1 MFKQLKLLRIS
12 LKTHGGYIKKN
23 NLLALFNF
31 LIIKNSW
38 KRRKGRFACLPRRC
52 ALGVL
57 PLTTPA
63 SAHLH
68 ADEQWQ
74 SRKNRVRRAGRQG
87 ERKRRRED
95 KGRRR
100 GGGAVCWSRS
110 IEDKKGEQAQI
121 CSTALIWRVRAAEAM
136 LWCAATL
143 ILFMIT
149 AVHSNQCTFILQ
161 REAVFKADI
170 MLWVEREA
178 KWLLMNPETHR
189 TSLWTNSVFLG
200 HYYSTTVSQECA
212 L

>member
-12 LKTHGGYIKKN
+12 LKTHWGYIKKN

-100 GGGAVCWSRS
+100 RGGECV
-110 IEDKKGEQAQI
+110 E
-121 CSTALIWRVRAAEAM
+121 AEALRIKRENRLRSAVQ
-136 LWCAATL
+136 LWSGGSGLRRLCCD
-143 ILFMIT
+143 
-149 AVHSNQCTFILQ
+149 VLQ
-161 REAVFKADI
+161 HWFCS
-170 MLWVEREA
+170 
-178 KWLLMNPETHR
+178 WLLLYTAI
-189 TSLWTNSVFLG
+189 SVPL
-200 HYYSTTVSQECA
+200 YYSERPFSKQILCYG
-212 L
+212 